1 METTLIKVIDF
12 CQSRK
17 VETAFLQSMEEYGL
31 IHIVIQQEEQYID
44 EEELQKL
51 ERFSNLY
58 YDLEVN
64 PAGIQVASHL
74 LEKVE
79 QLQNEI
85 SHLKN
90 KLKALD
96 Y

>member
-1 METTLIKVIDF
+1 METTLIRVIDF

-17 VETAFLQSMEEYGL
+17 VETTFLETMVEYGL

-44 EEELQKL
+44 EDDLQKL

-58 YDLEVN
+58 YELEVN

-74 LEKVE
+74 LDKVE

-85 SHLKN
+85 LHLKN
-90 KLKALD
+90 KLKSLE

>member
-17 VETAFLQSMEEYGL
+17 VETTFLQTMEEYGL

-44 EEELQKL
+44 EDELKKL

-64 PAGIQVASHL
+64 PQGIQVASHL
-74 LEKVE
+74 LDRVE
-79 QLQNEI
+79 QLQHEI
-85 SHLKN
+85 LQLKN

>member
-12 CQSRK
+12 CRSRK
-17 VETAFLQSMEEYGL
+17 VETTFLQTMEEYGL

-44 EEELQKL
+44 EDELKKL

-58 YDLEVN
+58 YELDVN
-64 PAGIQVASHL
+64 PPGIQVAHQL
-74 LEKVE
+74 LDKVE
-79 QLQNEI
+79 QLQDEI
-85 SHLKN
+85 VYLKN

-96 Y
+96 D

>member
-17 VETAFLQSMEEYGL
+17 VETTFLQSMEEYGL
-31 IHIVIQQEEQYID
+31 IHIVIQKEEQYID

-85 SHLKN
+85 LHLKN

>member
-17 VETAFLQSMEEYGL
+17 VETTFLQTMEEYGL
-31 IHIVIQQEEQYID
+31 IHIIIQQEEQFID
-44 EEELQKL
+44 EDELKKL

-64 PAGIQVASHL
+64 PQGIQVANHL
-74 LEKVE
+74 LDKVE
-79 QLQNEI
+79 QLQHEVLQ
-85 SHLKN
+85 LKN
-90 KLKALD
+90 KLKSLD